1 MPAHCAESRVHTL
14 DACMLFLLCVYM
26 HAHMHSRVPSPFAKT
41 TSGVQFFL
49 RAGVLIMED
58 CGVGEGFQV
67 TSWHCKEVAHTQS
80 LRFGLFLPRAWDGM
94 RARSTNIYHRST
106 SAAHGRG
113 GPPNPGCWSCPGF
126 CINTRDHTT
135 HGHNFRARN
144 KEPRS
149 RMQQKI
155 HGVRSAAT
163 KHHER
168 ICAKT
173 SNSYSLICAQTS
185 NSYSRICA

>member
-1 MPAHCAESRVHTL
+1 MFWIRIVCPSAVLNLVCIRWTRAFCFCYAYTCMPACIAVCRVHL
-14 DACMLFLLCVYM
+14 QN
-26 HAHMHSRVPSPFAKT
+26 T

-80 LRFGLFLPRAWDGM
+80 LRFGLFLSRAWDGM

-126 CINTRDHTT
+126 CTNTRDHTT

-144 KEPRS
+144 KRATLT
-149 RMQQKI
+149 
-155 HGVRSAAT
+155 HAT
-163 KHHER
+163 KDSW
-168 ICAKT
+168 C
-173 SNSYSLICAQTS
+173 
-185 NSYSRICA
+185 

>member
-1 MPAHCAESRVHTL
+1 MSVDFLFSRAHAGAGTIQRRLAWPLRKDDTHKSRSVNNFLDSNRVPVHRAESRVHTL
-14 DACMLFLLCVYM
+14 DARLLFLLCVYM
-26 HAHMHSRVPSPFAKT
+26 HARMHSRVPSPFAKT

-94 RARSTNIYHRST
+94 RARSTNIYHPST

-126 CINTRDHTT
+126 CINTRDHITR
-135 HGHNFRARN
+135 GH
-144 KEPRS
+144 KLS
-149 RMQQKI
+149 RP
-155 HGVRSAAT
+155 
-163 KHHER
+163 
-168 ICAKT
+168 
-173 SNSYSLICAQTS
+173 
-185 NSYSRICA
+185 